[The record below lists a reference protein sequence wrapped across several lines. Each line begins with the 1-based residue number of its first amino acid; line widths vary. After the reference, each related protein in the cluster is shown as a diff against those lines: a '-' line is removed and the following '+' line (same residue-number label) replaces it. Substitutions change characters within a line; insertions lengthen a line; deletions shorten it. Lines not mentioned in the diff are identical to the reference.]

1 MLEGLAELRTQT
13 RGDPR
18 VVVAILDGAVD
29 LAHPALTAG
38 PFVQLPTLT
47 TDRPTRHGT
56 HVASVAVGQGLGIA
70 PACRGVSI
78 PVFQENAEGELQ
90 ACSQLDLARAIRQAV
105 DAGAQ
110 VINVSGGQ
118 LASGGKAEP
127 FLAEAVR
134 YCAAQG
140 ALIVAAAGNE
150 GCECLYVPAALPA
163 VLAVGA
169 MGADGRPLNFSN
181 WGYGGQGLLAPGEN
195 VLGAAPG
202 GGTALR
208 SGTSFATPIVSG
220 IIALLLSR
228 QLERGEA
235 ANPRAVRDA
244 LLASARACQP
254 GEAPDCARYL
264 AGRLDLPGARRI
276 LERQA
281 PLPQPG
287 QIQLG
292 EVPNRVLTTGEM
304 IGRTLSHYKILRQ
317 LGVGAMGWTYLA
329 EDLSLGRKVAL
340 KIQAEG
346 NSRRHFEQE
355 ARILAVFDHPNIV
368 RFDSEGEAE
377 GLRFFTM
384 EYIEGPT
391 LREILPAQGFP
402 LNDFFDLAIQV
413 AEALGAI
420 HARGIIYRDL
430 KPANIL
436 VTLEGTVK
444 IVDFDVARRQEDP
457 YEFWTQVGVLV
468 GTVPYMSPEQ
478 SRGDAVT
485 PASDVFS
492 LGILLYEML
501 TGKLP
506 FQGCG
511 TTSCALAVQHE
522 TPPPVTAARPDLP
535 PGLVALIERCLEK
548 DPLRRHPSAVQIVP
562 DLLQSREHADFT
574 NPGCE
579 AKRDEE
585 SGLGTYIPRGG
596 STEVADIQDRIHAA
610 QSSEEGRE
618 PPEDCVPPAVAAAAA
633 QPGRVVAADCGCG
646 GGHGGPCSCSGRLAY
661 AIGQLG
667 YDLVSEARRDSIAQ
681 SMAGRNV
688 QVPADLL
695 AHLET
700 NPWEA
705 EAFVWTLNIDAT
717 PIYAVRPAGPFAGVA
732 FERLRE
738 FLASQ
743 LNEGVER
750 ISVPGRI
757 SGRATLFSGQVV
769 PVITPELR
777 GMYSW
782 STDALITA
790 VLGPPPAGGGG
801 EAETYAK
808 ASDGIRN
815 FIGRVYY
822 ALRNLGQSPEERA
835 VNFAATQAF
844 QVARSFQD
852 AVDKGLVLDTTE
864 VERSPICR
872 PGSDC
877 WDVKITFFNPSERLT
892 QSRHVHRFTVD
903 VSDVIP
909 VTVGPVR
916 SWAVY

>member
-1 MLEGLAELRTQT
+1 MIEGLAELLSRT

-18 VVVAILDGAVD
+18 VLVAILDGAVD
-29 LAHPALTAG
+29 FAHPALTAG
-38 PFVQLPTLT
+38 NFVQLPTLT

-78 PVFQENAEGELQ
+78 PVFQESAEGELQ

-127 FLAEAVR
+127 FLAEAVH

-169 MGADGRPLNFSN
+169 MGADGRPLDFSN

-276 LERQA
+276 LER
-281 PLPQPG
+281 
-287 QIQLG
+287 
-292 EVPNRVLTTGEM
+292 
-304 IGRTLSHYKILRQ
+304 
-317 LGVGAMGWTYLA
+317 
-329 EDLSLGRKVAL
+329 
-340 KIQAEG
+340 
-346 NSRRHFEQE
+346 
-355 ARILAVFDHPNIV
+355 
-368 RFDSEGEAE
+368 
-377 GLRFFTM
+377 
-384 EYIEGPT
+384 
-391 LREILPAQGFP
+391 
-402 LNDFFDLAIQV
+402 
-413 AEALGAI
+413 
-420 HARGIIYRDL
+420 
-430 KPANIL
+430 
-436 VTLEGTVK
+436 
-444 IVDFDVARRQEDP
+444 
-457 YEFWTQVGVLV
+457 
-468 GTVPYMSPEQ
+468 
-478 SRGDAVT
+478 
-485 PASDVFS
+485 
-492 LGILLYEML
+492 
-501 TGKLP
+501 
-506 FQGCG
+506 
-511 TTSCALAVQHE
+511 
-522 TPPPVTAARPDLP
+522 PPP
-535 PGLVALIERCLEK
+535 
-548 DPLRRHPSAVQIVP
+548 
-562 DLLQSREHADFT
+562 QSSSQA
-574 NPGCE
+574 
-579 AKRDEE
+579 
-585 SGLGTYIPRGG
+585 SSIPQGG
-596 STEVADIQDRIHAA
+596 STQVSETQDSVHLA
-610 QSSEEGRE
+610 QSSAE
-618 PPEDCVPPAVAAAAA
+618 
-633 QPGRVVAADCGCG
+633 CGCG
-646 GGHGGPCSCSGRLAY
+646 GGKSAPCGCSGRLAY

-681 SMAGRNV
+681 SMAGKNV
-688 QVPADLL
+688 HVPADLL
-695 AHLET
+695 AHLEA

-738 FLASQ
+738 FLAGQ

-790 VLGPPPAGGGG
+790 VLGPPPAGGGA

-835 VNFAATQAF
+835 INFAATQAF

-872 PGSDC
+872 PGSEC

>member
-1 MLEGLAELRTQT
+1 MEIGPSISAGVALSIEPSMLEGLAELRAQT

-38 PFVQLPTLT
+38 NFVQLSTLT

-56 HVASVAVGQGLGIA
+56 HVASVAVGQGWGIA

-78 PVFQENAEGELQ
+78 PVFQESAEGELQ

-134 YCAAQG
+134 YCAARG

-169 MGADGRPLNFSN
+169 MGADGRPLDFSN

-264 AGRLDLPGARRI
+264 AGRLDLLGARRI
-276 LERQA
+276 LEGQA
-281 PLPQPG
+281 P
-287 QIQLG
+287 QIQ
-292 EVPNRVLTTGEM
+292 
-304 IGRTLSHYKILRQ
+304 S
-317 LGVGAMGWTYLA
+317 A
-329 EDLSLGRKVAL
+329 
-340 KIQAEG
+340 
-346 NSRRHFEQE
+346 QE
-355 ARILAVFDHPNIV
+355 K
-368 RFDSEGEAE
+368 S
-377 GLRFFTM
+377 
-384 EYIEGPT
+384 
-391 LREILPAQGFP
+391 
-402 LNDFFDLAIQV
+402 
-413 AEALGAI
+413 
-420 HARGIIYRDL
+420 
-430 KPANIL
+430 
-436 VTLEGTVK
+436 
-444 IVDFDVARRQEDP
+444 
-457 YEFWTQVGVLV
+457 
-468 GTVPYMSPEQ
+468 
-478 SRGDAVT
+478 T
-485 PASDVFS
+485 P
-492 LGILLYEML
+492 
-501 TGKLP
+501 
-506 FQGCG
+506 Q
-511 TTSCALAVQHE
+511 
-522 TPPPVTAARPDLP
+522 
-535 PGLVALIERCLEK
+535 
-548 DPLRRHPSAVQIVP
+548 
-562 DLLQSREHADFT
+562 
-574 NPGCE
+574 
-579 AKRDEE
+579 
-585 SGLGTYIPRGG
+585 GG
-596 STEVADIQDRIHAA
+596 SAQVSETHDSVHLA
-610 QSSEEGRE
+610 QSSAE
-618 PPEDCVPPAVAAAAA
+618 
-633 QPGRVVAADCGCG
+633 CGCG
-646 GGHGGPCSCSGRLAY
+646 GGKSAPCGCSERLAY

-681 SMAGRNV
+681 SMAGKNV
-688 QVPADLL
+688 HLPADLL

-738 FLASQ
+738 FLAGQ
-743 LNEGVER
+743 LNEGVEC

-782 STDALITA
+782 STDALIVA
-790 VLGPPPAGGGG
+790 VLGPPPAGGGA
-801 EAETYAK
+801 EAETYDK

-835 VNFAATQAF
+835 INFAATQAF

-852 AVDKGLVLDTTE
+852 AADKGLVLDTTE

-872 PGSDC
+872 PGSEC